1 MSFIPLPTDD
11 TTKSVEIIE
20 WEHARI
26 HAGKGFTNSRLFTL
40 ANNATTYHLFRNS
53 SANNYPHIRTLLVSA
68 GGSPV
73 ELHLYEAPTVTS
85 VGTLQASSNNNRAS
99 SNVANMLIYSGATVS
114 ADGTFLASDII
125 AGGKGVGG
133 AGTENAQREWLLK
146 PATDYILKLVNVGAG
161 NISYGLK
168 IFWYEN

>member
-11 TTKSVEIIE
+11 ITNSVEVID

-26 HAGKGFTNSRLFTL
+26 HAGKAFTSSQLFSL
-40 ANNATTYHLFRNS
+40 GNNATTYHLFRNS
-53 SANNYPHIRTLLVSA
+53 SATNYPHIRTLLVSA
-68 GGSPV
+68 SGSPV
-73 ELHLYEAPTVTS
+73 ELHLYESPTIT
-85 VGTLQASSNNNRAS
+85 GTGTPQTSSNNNRAS
-99 SNVANMLIYSGATVS
+99 LNTANLLMYSGATVS

-125 AGGKGVGG
+125 VGGKSTGG
-133 AGTENAQREWLLK
+133 AGTENAQREWVLK